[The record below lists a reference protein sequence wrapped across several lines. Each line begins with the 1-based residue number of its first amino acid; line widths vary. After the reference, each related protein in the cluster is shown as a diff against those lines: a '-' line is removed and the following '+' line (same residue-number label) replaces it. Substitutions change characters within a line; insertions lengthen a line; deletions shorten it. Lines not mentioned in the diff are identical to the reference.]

1 MRGKYG
7 KTERKQFFFEKKNYF
22 LSLTQRDS
30 LTPMRIIRAAKRFA
44 IAMVAP
50 TLFMSL
56 TAYFVWNASR
66 GEHGLR
72 NYAVRRAQLVVAEQT
87 LAAAQAEHDQWEVR
101 VAGLR
106 DAQIDPDTLDE
117 RARAKAEVAD
127 PADLVVPSGPGKKL
141 Y

>member
-1 MRGKYG
+1 MR
-7 KTERKQFFFEKKNYF
+7 
-22 LSLTQRDS
+22 LVS
-30 LTPMRIIRAAKRFA
+30 AAKRLA
-44 IAMVAP
+44 IAMIAP
-50 TLFMSL
+50 TLFMGL
-56 TAYFVWNASR
+56 TGYFIWNASR

-72 NYAVRRAQLVVAEQT
+72 NYAVRQTQLVQAQQT

-106 DAQIDPDTLDE
+106 DAHIDPDTLDE

-127 PADLVVPSGPGKKL
+127 PADLVVPYGPGKKL

>member
-1 MRGKYG
+1 MP
-7 KTERKQFFFEKKNYF
+7 FV
-22 LSLTQRDS
+22 
-30 LTPMRIIRAAKRFA
+30 RAAKRFA
-44 IAMVAP
+44 VAMIAP

-56 TAYFVWNASR
+56 TGYFIWNASR

-72 NYAVRRAQLVVAEQT
+72 NYAVRKAQLVAEEQT
-87 LAAAQAEHDQWEVR
+87 LAAAQAEHDQWAVR

-127 PADLVVPSGPGKKL
+127 PADLVIPYGPGKNL